1 MNERRRA
8 LQILER
14 VESESLFADRLVG
27 PIDSRSDA
35 FIRTLVFGVLRWR
48 GQLDYLIQ
56 RLADRPLRRIQPKV
70 LQILRMGLCQIRHME
85 VAPHAAVSETV
96 SLVTQE
102 APAAKGF
109 VNAVL
114 RSALRQDLDAL
125 LPAGRDSVSLA
136 VRYAHPEWMV
146 SRWISSYGLE
156 RTERILEA
164 NQRLSQPDLLIN
176 TTMVSIGEAIA
187 RLESM
192 GVRFS
197 RSPLVEGMLRL
208 EQSTAS
214 LASLI
219 EEGWFYPMDEGSALV
234 ASLLEGEGGVVLDL
248 AAAPGGKSLV
258 VRRKGRSVVSHDL
271 SLGRLAP
278 FRAIHERFFGE
289 AGALVVGDG
298 RSLPFRGKFAAVLID
313 APCSATGT
321 LRKNPEIK
329 WRLRPDDPGVF
340 ARLQRE
346 LLAEALKAA
355 DVCLYSTCSLEKEE
369 NEDVVETVL
378 GEHEDFELF
387 DLAKGAS
394 REAREWIRDGVLRL
408 TPDAGT
414 DGFTAHGL
422 QRRGGS
428 G

>member
-1 MNERRRA
+1 VNERQRA
-8 LQILER
+8 LQILDR

-48 GQLDYLIQ
+48 GQLDFLIE

-70 LQILRMGLCQIRHME
+70 LQILRIGLCQIRHME

-125 LPAGRDSVSLA
+125 LPAGRDAVSLA
-136 VRYAHPEWMV
+136 ARYAHPEWMV
-146 SRWISSYGLE
+146 SRWISLYGLE
-156 RTERILEA
+156 PAERILEA

-176 TTMVSIGEAIA
+176 TTMVSTREAIA

-197 RSPLVEGMLRL
+197 RSSLVEGMLRL

-271 SLGRLAP
+271 SFGRLAP

-298 RSLPFRGKFAAVLID
+298 RSLPFRGRFAAVLID

-329 WRLRPDDPGVF
+329 WRLRPDDPAVF

-346 LLAEALKAA
+346 LLVEALKVA

-369 NEDVVETVL
+369 NEDVVEAVL
-378 GEHEDFELF
+378 CEHEDFELF

-394 REAREWIRDGVLRL
+394 RPAREWIRDGVLRL

-422 QRRGGS
+422 RRRS
-428 G
+428 